1 MKKKSLFIIVF
12 LLSLFASAQ
21 DWQWIKRGGSNNTL
35 NTSGTTRQEEVYNI
49 VTDSQKNVYVMS
61 QVGYTDTDVEGNEI
75 ETYASPT
82 TITDHMISSFSC
94 DGTYRWSKVIGG
106 GGIEVIEDLAIDSD
120 DNVYVAGRVG
130 NCNGSDPSDPY
141 PAQIG
146 EDYVFPNSSS
156 GCASLFY
163 AKFDS
168 EGVFQY
174 IVRPQEP
181 TALSIEIKATSL
193 GFDVQDDIIYWHVW
207 LNQGNHIDGALVNDN
222 PEDSTPYILKYQPDG
237 TFIEAIQMGTIE
249 SVSGNRIK
257 YYRNPNNG
265 RHYATMM
272 KQDSQSSIMINGTE
286 LNAPSSLVAF
296 DTEGQYLWQRGN
308 TYDINNSLKFFNI
321 DFDPDNNIYISAVM
335 PGFELDSFLG
345 YSMTFSGVPTFLLKT
360 DADANGYIWATHYSD
375 QGTSG
380 DGAMVYSNEEVAYTG
395 RITGTDFSWGDQS
408 LVGPDVNEGQDVLLA
423 RFDAAT
429 GACTAL
435 DKIDSDVG
443 SGENGTAIAVDAS
456 GDYLVGGGF
465 GSQLFDVNGNIIQN
479 QGPQTDFFIAK
490 YATEACSALN
500 INSKENNRIDVFPN
514 PSKGVFTVKV
524 LRETQFRLYDIT
536 GALLKTGI
544 LNQDDNKIDVSGFS
558 AGCYL
563 LQLNTGLHLEV
574 IRILKN

>member
-35 NTSGTTRQEEVYNI
+35 SITGDSRKEEVFNI
-49 VTDSQKNVYVMS
+49 VSDSEKNVYVLS
-61 QVGYTDTDVEGNEI
+61 TFGPTGSDVEGNETG
-75 ETYASPT
+75 TYTDPT
-82 TITDHMISSFSC
+82 SLTDFVIASFSC
-94 DGTYRWSKVIGG
+94 NGSYRWSKVIGG
-106 GGIEVIEDLAIDSD
+106 GGVERIGGLQVDSEDNI
-120 DNVYVAGRVG
+120 YVFGQVKT
-130 NCNGSDPSDPY
+130 CNGGGAGNPY
-141 PAQIG
+141 PARIG
-146 EDYVFPNSSS
+146 DDYIFPNTDSA
-156 GCASLFY
+156 CARTFF
-163 AKFDS
+163 AKFNS

-181 TALSIEIKATSL
+181 LLSLIEGNTRSF
-193 GFDVQDDIIYWHVW
+193 GFEIHDDVIYWYVW
-207 LNQGNHIDGALVNDN
+207 LSQGSFADGALVNN
-222 PEDSTPYILKYQPDG
+222 NLEDSTPYILKYQPDG
-237 TFIEAIQMGTIE
+237 TFIEAIQMGMASSFS
-249 SVSGNRIK
+249 SVDIK
-257 YYRNPNNG
+257 YYRNPHNG

-286 LNAPSSLVAF
+286 LSAPSSLVAF
-296 DTEGQYLWQRGN
+296 DADGQYLWQRGDTAPSWN
-308 TYDINNSLKFFNI
+308 LVFYEI
-321 DFDPDNNIYISAVM
+321 DFDPSNNIYITGHM
-335 PGFELDSFLG
+335 TGLNMNIFLDYTIPDIAIPAF
-345 YSMTFSGVPTFLLKT
+345 VLKT
-360 DADANGYIWATHYSD
+360 DAEANGHIWASNYNAP
-375 QGTSG
+375 GNGG
-380 DGAMVYSNEEVAYTG
+380 DGAIIYNNGELAYTG
-395 RITGTDFSWGDQS
+395 WVTGTDFAWGDQY
-408 LVGPDVNEGQDVLLA
+408 LVATDVNEGQDVLLA
-423 RFDAAT
+423 RFDAST

-443 SGENGTAIAVDAS
+443 SGDNGTAIAVEAS